1 MEIQAKPPLID
12 KYETR
17 ASGLSATSPP
27 KAEVA
32 PKFSRLPDHVGL
44 IPDGNRRWAR
54 LRGLLP
60 QLGYAAGLERG
71 LRMLDECVHIG
82 IREVSVYGFTTDN
95 AKRPPDQSEA
105 FTNACVGFVER
116 ARERDVAIRVV
127 GDTTSSMFP
136 QKLRPYADA
145 RLGTGMRVN
154 VLANYGWE
162 WDLRTAAQGDPKRR
176 FHDRLASADVSRIDL
191 LVRWGGMRR
200 LSGML
205 PVQTVYSDFY
215 VVEDLWPDYE
225 AEQFH
230 EALRWYAR
238 QDVTLGG

>member
-1 MEIQAKPPLID
+1 
-12 KYETR
+12 
-17 ASGLSATSPP
+17 
-27 KAEVA
+27 
-32 PKFSRLPDHVGL
+32 
-44 IPDGNRRWAR
+44 
-54 LRGLLP
+54 
-60 QLGYAAGLERG
+60 
-71 LRMLDECVHIG
+71 MLDECLHIG

-145 RLGTGMRVN
+145 RMGTGMRVN
-154 VLANYGWE
+154 VLVNYGWE
-162 WDLRTAAQGDPKRR
+162 WDLRTAAQGDPKLR
-176 FHDRLASADVSRIDL
+176 FHERLASADVSRIDL

-225 AEQFH
+225 AEQFY

>member
-17 ASGLSATSPP
+17 TSGLSATSTP
-27 KAEVA
+27 KAKVA

-71 LRMLDECVHIG
+71 LRMLDECLHIG

-154 VLANYGWE
+154 VLVNYGWE

-176 FHDRLASADVSRIDL
+176 FYDRLASADVSRIDL

>member
-1 MEIQAKPPLID
+1 
-12 KYETR
+12 
-17 ASGLSATSPP
+17 
-27 KAEVA
+27 
-32 PKFSRLPDHVGL
+32 
-44 IPDGNRRWAR
+44 
-54 LRGLLP
+54 
-60 QLGYAAGLERG
+60 
-71 LRMLDECVHIG
+71 MLDECLHIG

-95 AKRPPDQSEA
+95 AKRPPDQSAA
-105 FTNACVGFVER
+105 FTNACVGFVES

-127 GDTTSSMFP
+127 GDTMSSMFP

-145 RLGTGMRVN
+145 RMGTGMRVN
-154 VLANYGWE
+154 VLVNYGWE
-162 WDLRTAAQGDPKRR
+162 WDLRTATQGDPKRR
-176 FHDRLASADVSRIDL
+176 FHERLASADISRIDL

-225 AEQFH
+225 AEQFY
-230 EALRWYAR
+230 EALRWYSR